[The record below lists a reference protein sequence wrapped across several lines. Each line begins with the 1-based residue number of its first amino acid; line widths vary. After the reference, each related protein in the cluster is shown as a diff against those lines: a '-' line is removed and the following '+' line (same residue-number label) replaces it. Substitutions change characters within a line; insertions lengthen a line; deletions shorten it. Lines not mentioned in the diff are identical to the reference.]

1 MTDLQQS
8 RVIEVVENRDG
19 QAANTLFR
27 SLGNQTEHIQAAAM
41 DMWPAYMKATALNAP
56 QARIVH
62 DRFHV
67 SKYLN
72 EAVDK
77 IRKAESKELSSQGKD
92 WLKGTRYLFL
102 RGTQNWNEDHKMMF
116 DIVKEL
122 NLKVAKAWAAKEAFA
137 QFWEF
142 RCPGKALNFFNRWRR
157 WIGRLKLEPLTKVSN
172 MLKKHLKGLLS
183 YAVYPISN
191 AVSEGYNSKIQSLI
205 SNARGYRNFE
215 NFRAAIL
222 FHCGKL
228 DMCSLKAQ

>member
-92 WLKGTRYLFL
+92 WLKGTKYLFL

-142 RCPGKALNFFNRWRR
+142 RCPGKALNFFNHWRR
-157 WIGRLKLEPLTKVSN
+157 WIGRLKLGQDA
-172 MLKKHLKGLLS
+172 H
-183 YAVYPISN
+183 
-191 AVSEGYNSKIQSLI
+191 SLRKL
-205 SNARGYRNFE
+205 ATHRRDATHATAT
-215 NFRAAIL
+215 AA
-222 FHCGKL
+222 
-228 DMCSLKAQ
+228 AA